1 MQSAFL
7 HSGGSVGTTSLHR
20 GRRCSV
26 YANPHKEKRAK
37 EKSEGFAIKMP
48 TGEASGG
55 FQDRQT
61 DERIVLLAVIAW
73 GLLFPV
79 GVDAWTYHYGD
90 KSDLTWKEARVF
102 CQTWFTDLVAI
113 QNQEEIAY
121 LNAVVPFYKKYYWIG
136 IRKINNTWTWVG
148 TNKKLTKEAENWA
161 YREPNNRRDNQDC
174 VEIYIKRDR
183 EAGKWNDEPCTKKKR
198 ALCYQAS
205 CHPSS
210 CNERSECVETIGNH
224 TCQCYPGYFGP
235 ECEYVVKCRD
245 LSAIHKPLRMNCN
258 HPLGDFS
265 YRSSCAFS
273 CEEGLELSGLA
284 TLQCLPSGNWTAEIP
299 QCIAVQCKPLK
310 IPDHGD
316 FNCSHVYGEFQYQS
330 TCNFKCAEG
339 FAISGAENIM
349 CKKSGEWSSP
359 APTCQVKQ
367 CQEIESP
374 RRGTMDCVNPIG
386 DFAYNSTCDFSCED
400 GFQLNGSKTLHCNAA
415 GQWSSHVPFCQGV
428 QCQPLQ
434 ALAHGNSSCFHIHG
448 EFQYQSNCTFNCDEG
463 FSLLGE
469 GMILCT
475 ARGQWTN
482 ATPVCQAIE
491 CPKLEAPKNGQLN
504 CSHPHG
510 YFAYNSSC
518 AFSCDVGFVRVGSE
532 MLNCM
537 AQGEWTGSEPVCEVQ
552 RCPKPRHIENMRM
565 NCSHPLG
572 SFGYRS
578 ACHFRCAEGY
588 ILNGKS
594 TMMCQPDAQWS
605 AEIPFCQAVQCHSLQ
620 RPEKGSM
627 TCSHPVD
634 VFAFQSSCEFSCEP
648 GFNLT
653 GIQASHC
660 LATGNWSAA
669 VPTCQAIEC
678 KKLDAPENGQLNCF
692 HPYGDFMYRS
702 SCVFYCNSGFTQ
714 IGAEQLQCSDVG
726 TWTEEPPFCEATK
739 CPALQKPDNG
749 HLSCLHPHANFAYGS
764 SCNFS
769 CSVGFQLV
777 GLGVL
782 DCLARGNWTEQ
793 VPHCKASMCPMLH
806 APVNGQLNCSHP
818 HGYFAYNS
826 SCAFS
831 CDVGFVRVGS
841 EMLNCMTQGEWT
853 GSEPVCEVQKCP
865 KPRDIKNMRMNCS
878 HPLGSFG
885 YRSACHFR
893 CAEGYILNGTNTVKC
908 QSDARWSAEM
918 PFCQETKG
926 PFLKQVLLY
935 TGSVAA
941 SLVALTLSG
950 GLIGLAIKRLN
961 RRGERK
967 TLLSHTSDLG
977 VPGVFSNSAFDSGS

>member
-7 HSGGSVGTTSLHR
+7 HSRGSVGTTSLHR

-26 YANPHKEKRAK
+26 YANPHREKRAK
-37 EKSEGFAIKMP
+37 EKSEEFAIKMP
-48 TGEASGG
+48 TGEASGR
-55 FQDRQT
+55 FQNRQT
-61 DERIVLLAVIAW
+61 DEHILLLAVIAW

-102 CQTWFTDLVAI
+102 CQTWYTDLVAI

-183 EAGKWNDEPCTKKKR
+183 EAGKWNDEPCTRKKR

-235 ECEYVVKCRD
+235 ECEYVVQCRD
-245 LSAIHKPLRMNCN
+245 LSAIHKPLHMNCN

-273 CEEGLELSGLA
+273 CEEGLELSGPA
-284 TLQCLPSGNWTAEIP
+284 TLQCLRSGNWTAEIP
-299 QCIAVQCKPLK
+299 QCKAVQCKSLN
-310 IPDHGD
+310 IPAHGD
-316 FNCSHVYGEFQYQS
+316 FNCSHVYGDFQYQS
-330 TCNFKCAEG
+330 ICDCKCTEG
-339 FAISGAENIM
+339 FAISGTESIM
-349 CKKSGEWSSP
+349 CEKSGEWSSP
-359 APTCQVKQ
+359 VPTCKVKQ

-386 DFAYNSTCDFSCED
+386 DFAYNSTCDFSCEA
-400 GFQLNGSKTLHCNAA
+400 GFQLNGSKTLYCNAA
-415 GQWSSHVPFCQGV
+415 GQWSSHVPLCQGV

-434 ALAHGNSSCFHIHG
+434 ALAHGNSSCFHING
-448 EFQYQSNCTFNCDEG
+448 EFQYQSNCTFSCDEG

-469 GMILCT
+469 GMIWCT
-475 ARGQWTN
+475 AHGEWTS
-482 ATPVCQAIE
+482 ATPVCQVQRCPKLRDLENMRMNCSHPLGSFSYRSACHFRCDEGYVLNGTSTMKCQPDAQWSDEMPFCQAIE
-491 CPKLEAPKNGQLN
+491 CHSLQRPEKGSMACSHPVGMFAFQSSCEFACEPGFNLTGIKASHCLATGNWSAPVPTCEAIECEKMDAPANGELNCSHPYGDFMYRSSCVFYCNSGFTRIGAEQLQCTAAGTWTEEPPFCEADKCPALQKPDHGHFNCLHPHSNFAYGSSCNFSCSVGFQLVGSGVLDCLARGNWSEQVPHCKASICPVLHAPVNGKLN

-518 AFSCDVGFVRVGSE
+518 AFSCDTGFVRVGSE

-537 AQGEWTGSEPVCEVQ
+537 ALGEWTGSDPVCEVQ
-552 RCPKPRHIENMRM
+552 R
-565 NCSHPLG
+565 
-572 SFGYRS
+572 
-578 ACHFRCAEGY
+578 
-588 ILNGKS
+588 
-594 TMMCQPDAQWS
+594 
-605 AEIPFCQAVQCHSLQ
+605 
-620 RPEKGSM
+620 
-627 TCSHPVD
+627 
-634 VFAFQSSCEFSCEP
+634 
-648 GFNLT
+648 
-653 GIQASHC
+653 
-660 LATGNWSAA
+660 
-669 VPTCQAIEC
+669 
-678 KKLDAPENGQLNCF
+678 
-692 HPYGDFMYRS
+692 
-702 SCVFYCNSGFTQ
+702 
-714 IGAEQLQCSDVG
+714 
-726 TWTEEPPFCEATK
+726 
-739 CPALQKPDNG
+739 
-749 HLSCLHPHANFAYGS
+749 
-764 SCNFS
+764 
-769 CSVGFQLV
+769 
-777 GLGVL
+777 
-782 DCLARGNWTEQ
+782 
-793 VPHCKASMCPMLH
+793 
-806 APVNGQLNCSHP
+806 
-818 HGYFAYNS
+818 
-826 SCAFS
+826 
-831 CDVGFVRVGS
+831 
-841 EMLNCMTQGEWT
+841 
-853 GSEPVCEVQKCP
+853 CP

-878 HPLGSFG
+878 HPLGSFS

-893 CAEGYILNGTNTVKC
+893 CDEGYILNGTSTMKC
-908 QSDARWSAEM
+908 QPDAQWSAEM
-918 PFCQETKG
+918 PFCQETKA

-950 GLIGLAIKRLN
+950 GLIGLVIKRLN

-967 TLLSHTSDLG
+967 MLLSHTSDLG
-977 VPGVFSNSAFDSGS
+977 VPGVFSNAAFDSGS